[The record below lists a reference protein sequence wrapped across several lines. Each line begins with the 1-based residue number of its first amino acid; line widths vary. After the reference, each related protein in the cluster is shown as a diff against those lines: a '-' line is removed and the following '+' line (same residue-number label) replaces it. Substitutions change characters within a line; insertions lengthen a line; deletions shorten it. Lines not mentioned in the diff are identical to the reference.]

1 MNPSK
6 MNTRVKNS
14 LGNEINKGMNE
25 WNKQRGL
32 WYRDGM
38 GGGGEYQKKQH
49 LSGNRDQIVKSE
61 NDQVTKNVKGNGK
74 SRECSRERKE
84 AKEKKDTEK
93 QKNQRKTK

>member
-25 WNKQRGL
+25 ENKWRGL

-38 GGGGEYQKKQH
+38 GGGGGYQKK
-49 LSGNRDQIVKSE
+49 
-61 NDQVTKNVKGNGK
+61 
-74 SRECSRERKE
+74 
-84 AKEKKDTEK
+84 
-93 QKNQRKTK
+93 